1 MLSARAKCRGYNGI
15 KRQVRVDARGR
26 VAAYAD
32 AEAGDGW
39 STRGTF
45 TGDAQAFLAAKR
57 AAVSPPEE
65 GPPAPP
71 ILPPPPITRAEPQPE
86 PPPPGLLADIAA
98 ALARAESKLR

>member
-1 MLSARAKCRGYNGI
+1 MLKRGT
-15 KRQVRVDARGR
+15 
-26 VAAYAD
+26 
-32 AEAGDGW
+32 DG

-57 AAVSPPEE
+57 AAVGPPEE

-71 ILPPPPITRAEPQPE
+71 ILPPPITRAEPQPE